1 MNLESLLRQKIA
13 ILSPL
18 WNLETISLKLSESSI
33 EYLWKPDCI
42 SVIISP
48 SRILVAELEELSI
61 LETITPSS
69 TPSKSSG

>member
-1 MNLESLLRQKIA
+1 MNLESPLRPKIA

-18 WNLETISLKLSESSI
+18 WNLETISLKLSESST
-33 EYLWKPDCI
+33 EYLWNPDCI

-61 LETITPSS
+61 LETITP
-69 TPSKSSG
+69 